1 MDRCDDMVNVQL
13 YIRRLKG
20 FWEIYSK
27 SKKGVVGLALVIM
40 FGLVALFAP
49 VIAPVDPMRPTWPG
63 YYPGGQPK
71 IAEIT
76 CVPIWYKTILGMK
89 NLSENMET
97 VPGYEFNSKEDF
109 DEWSF
114 SVLSEFLTVDYDQT
128 EGRNGSIRISYHRP
142 AGTPP
147 QGEAKVVLS
156 KVFDYPFGN
165 PPKSFWIHYSILLKQ
180 NERVTLTF
188 FIEREGEVFKLFQDE
203 KFHIGKWTHEATS
216 STAGAISANVGSL
229 EPQRV
234 IFSKPTKYT
243 FKIEVAIKDQGT
255 DEEKDVTVY
264 LDNLQMLLYGEAYGL
279 LGTDADRNTP
289 RDLFA
294 MLIHGTRISF
304 MVGFLA
310 AIFSVL
316 IGLVAGL
323 VSGFVGGIVDEAIMR
338 IADLFLVIPTLP
350 LMIALVMVLG
360 RSIWNIIGVLIF
372 LGWMG
377 FARTVRSMVLSIRER
392 PFIEAAKAAGGTTGY
407 IIWRHVLPNVFPL
420 VYITL
425 ATSVPNAI
433 ISEASLAWLGL
444 GDINVP
450 SWGTMFYNYERTAAG
465 ATQAFYQWYWVIP
478 PGIAITLLAMAFIMI
493 GFSLDEI
500 LNPRLRERR

>member
-1 MDRCDDMVNVQL
+1 MNVTL
-13 YIRRLKG
+13 
-20 FWEIYSK
+20 
-27 SKKGVVGLALVIM
+27 
-40 FGLVALFAP
+40 
-49 VIAPVDPMRPTWPG
+49 T
-63 YYPGGQPK
+63 K
-71 IAEIT
+71 I
-76 CVPIWYKTILGMK
+76 
-89 NLSENMET
+89 
-97 VPGYEFNSKEDF
+97 FN
-109 DEWSF
+109 
-114 SVLSEFLTVDYDQT
+114 
-128 EGRNGSIRISYHRP
+128 
-142 AGTPP
+142 
-147 QGEAKVVLS
+147 
-156 KVFDYPFGN
+156 YPFVN
-165 PPKSFWIHYSILLKQ
+165 PPKSFWTHYSVLLKQ
-180 NERVTLTF
+180 NENITLTF
-188 FIEREGEVFKLFQDE
+188 YIEREDASFLLFQDTT
-203 KFHIGKWTHEATS
+203 FHVGKWDHEAIS
-216 STAGAISANVGSL
+216 STAAEIRQNVGSL

-234 IFSKPTKYT
+234 VFSKPTEYKL
-243 FKIEVAIKDQGT
+243 KIEVSIKDNV
-255 DEEKDVTVY
+255 DSERKVTVY

-323 VSGFVGGIVDEAIMR
+323 VSGFVGGIVDNAIMR
-338 IADLFLVIPTLP
+338 IADLLLVIPTLP

-360 RSIWNIIGVLIF
+360 RSIWNIIGVLVF

-392 PFIEAAKAAGGTTGY
+392 PFIEAARAAGGTTGY
-407 IIWRHVLPNVFPL
+407 IIMRHVLPNVFPL

-425 ATSVPNAI
+425 ATSVPGAI

-444 GDINVP
+444 GDINIP
-450 SWGTMFYNYERTAAG
+450 SWGTMFYNYQRTAAG
-465 ATQAFYQWYWVIP
+465 AAQAFSQWYWVIP

-500 LNPRLRERR
+500 LNPKLRERR